1 VIDGPAHKLPEPQ
14 HWSALWRRLAGKLGN
29 LERPVP
35 RLLGHAPNALTAIR
49 PVIGIASG
57 FAVLTDNGGTGA
69 WLYLAGYVSDV
80 ADGFLSRAMKA
91 ESHLGAS
98 LDRLADV
105 AFHTAVGIGLI
116 AAAIRNGSPGVL
128 VILGVLVVGERLIRR
143 WIAAHSAAGKVI
155 GGTYRIVMFALLLV
169 FCDAAQRPLL
179 IEAGLAV
186 MVITYAYEGFVILTE
201 LRTGE
206 RPVR

>member
-1 VIDGPAHKLPEPQ
+1 MIEGPAHKLPGPQ
-14 HWSALWRRLAGKLGN
+14 PWSALWRQLAA
-29 LERPVP
+29 RPDAG
-35 RLLGHAPNALTAIR
+35 LLGHAPNALTASR
-49 PVIGIASG
+49 PVIGVACG
-57 FAVLTDNGGTGA
+57 VAVLTDNGAAGA

-91 ESHLGAS
+91 ESDLGAA

-105 AFHTAVGIGLI
+105 AFHAAVGLGLI
-116 AAAIRNGSPGVL
+116 GAAIRDGSWGVL
-128 VILGVLVVGERLIRR
+128 VILGILVVGERLIRR
-143 WIAAHSAAGKVI
+143 WIAAHSVAGKVI

-169 FCDAAQRPLL
+169 FCDAEQRPRL

-186 MVITYAYEGFVILTE
+186 MVITYAYEGFVTLHE